1 MRSFHCDLVYTAC
14 SGVLLKLL
22 SSLFITK
29 SRQET
34 DLKKVFSPGEL
45 KKSSLQSRIGQS
57 DKILLELWLR

>member
-14 SGVLLKLL
+14 SAVLLKLL

-29 SRQET
+29 SRQGT
-34 DLKKVFSPGEL
+34 DLIKVFSPGEL
-45 KKSSLQSRIGQS
+45 KKSSLKSSIGQS